1 MLHVYRYNY
10 LQATQ
15 HSASLRPR
23 TGQNR
28 MGRKYFRESFV
39 NIGFLQ
45 ISTLLVFFT
54 SLIILNTISENVPK
68 TRKWTFRCYPI
79 RRVSNILMGILH
91 STICLLA
98 NGWSPK
104 MWETLRA
111 TRSAQYTLLY
121 MYEHNEKFKPLKQ
134 SMILETKS
142 VLWILFRFRIAFGQ
156 FFNWEGSPTQFVMFF
171 VFCRVFTI
179 R

>member
-134 SMILETKS
+134 SMILWNQKCSLNFISISYCFWT
-142 VLWILFRFRIAFGQ
+142 VLQKPGESYAIRYVFRLL
-156 FFNWEGSPTQFVMFF
+156 
-171 VFCRVFTI
+171 
-179 R
+179 